1 MKTREGGF
9 TLVELL
15 MVFMIIAILAGMLL
29 LTTGMST
36 DGAEAVKVINDLRN
50 LKGAALLY
58 YGDHLKWPGPGD
70 EAALNSYSDRPIVLD
85 GTAGR
90 YETTIGATFPDPNN
104 ADISRTN
111 IGIKLTGAAQRDGVK
126 NKLANKA
133 RETGLLNTEQD
144 VVTFYDG
151 SADTVW
157 MNMR

>member
-29 LTTGMST
+29 LATGMST
-36 DGAEAVKVINDLRN
+36 DGAEAVKVINDLRS

-70 EAALNSYSDRPIVLD
+70 EAALNNYSDRPIVSD

-90 YETTIGATFPDPNN
+90 YDTTIGAAFPDPNN

-111 IGIKLTGAAQRDGVK
+111 IGIRLTGTAQSDGVK
-126 NKLANKA
+126 HKLVSKA
-133 RETGLLNTEQD
+133 RETGLLNAEQD
-144 VVTFYDG
+144 AITFYDG
-151 SADTVW
+151 STDTVW
-157 MNMR
+157 MSMR